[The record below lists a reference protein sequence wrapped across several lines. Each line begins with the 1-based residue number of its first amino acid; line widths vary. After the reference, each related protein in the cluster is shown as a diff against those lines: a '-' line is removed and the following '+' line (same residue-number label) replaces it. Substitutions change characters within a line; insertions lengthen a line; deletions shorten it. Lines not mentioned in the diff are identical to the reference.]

1 MQRLFSTFPR
11 GWPGIGLLL
20 LRISVAGACLQA
32 YSGWQI
38 HRAWKLLAL
47 IPLSA
52 CLCAGV
58 LTPILAGLGSA
69 LQLSVAATQVD
80 GIGLPATAIAASAA
94 LALLGPGAYSLDAL
108 RFGRRVILA
117 ESWRDLDCE

>member
-1 MQRLFSTFPR
+1 MH
-11 GWPGIGLLL
+11 G
-20 LRISVAGACLQA
+20 
-32 YSGWQI
+32 
-38 HRAWKLLAL
+38 AWKLLVL

-58 LTPILAGLGSA
+58 LTPIVAGLGLV
-69 LQLSVAATQVD
+69 LQVTVATTQVD

-117 ESWRDLDCE
+117 ETWRDLDCE